1 MKTKLSI
8 LAAFLTV
15 AVTAS
20 TGFAGTLWGLGNHWG
35 LGSTSLVLNDAN
47 DRQSFRFT
55 AQSDITVDTAHLN
68 SNGGD
73 ANTIVELRADDGSGN
88 PGAVLATGSI
98 PTIGGGNFQ
107 APLSPSV
114 TLTQGSIYHYVI
126 AKDAG
131 GTIILPR
138 VGSPGL
144 SNHDSFTGIFDPD
157 MTLLSSTDG
166 GANYTDSGTTLSWRV
181 GLSNSSTGDAVGH
194 PYDTLA
200 NINQSDFGA
209 SQWAGQT
216 FVAPD
221 DWFVNSIVMKVLKHA
236 SSPADDV
243 RVHLVRTSDNTEIYT
258 DTFVAPGALAAVED
272 FTTVTNTPPAL
283 TVTVEGGET
292 YALMLESVG
301 SGVREW
307 QVLGSRATAAQTN
320 LQNANFQGDLGQQ
333 VFATSPTTTLPTSY
347 NSVDFSDLRHDAFFI
362 LDVSPSTVEVTAV
375 TVADTVGLEF
385 DSDDGIVYRL
395 QYNTNL
401 VSASW
406 TDAGYTI
413 TGDGGVRT
421 AFDPAGFDTNTSYR
435 LSFAP

>member
-1 MKTKLSI
+1 MRSAAAI
-8 LAAFLTV
+8 LATF
-15 AVTAS
+15 AVVFSVGLSSAS
-20 TGFAGTLWGLGNHWG
+20 GDIWGLGNHWG

-55 AQSDITVDTAHLN
+55 AQNSITVDTAHLH

-200 NINQSDFGA
+200 NINQSRVGLNT
-209 SQWAGQT
+209 WKGQ
-216 FVAPD
+216 
-221 DWFVNSIVMKVLKHA
+221 S
-236 SSPADDV
+236 
-243 RVHLVRTSDNTEIYT
+243 
-258 DTFVAPGALAAVED
+258 FVAPGNLQLTQINLAVFQQAAAPTDSLRVHLERVLD
-272 FTTVTNTPPAL
+272 GMDLFNGVLPTSAGQGVLDYVSIGVPNVPL
-283 TVTVEGGET
+283 TGGGT
-292 YALMLESVG
+292 YIVWVESVG
-301 SGVREW
+301 SAAITDW
-307 QVLGSRATAAQTN
+307 QLLGSRATASQGN
-320 LQNANFQGDLGQQ
+320 LQNANFQGDLGQL
-333 VFATSPTTTLPTSY
+333 VSGISATSALPASHG
-347 NSVDFSDLRHDAFFI
+347 SVDFSDLRHDAYFT
-362 LDVSPSTVEVTAV
+362 LDLIIPEPSVLPLLA
-375 TVADTVGLEF
+375 
-385 DSDDGIVYRL
+385 I
-395 QYNTNL
+395 
-401 VSASW
+401 
-406 TDAGYTI
+406 
-413 TGDGGVRT
+413 
-421 AFDPAGFDTNTSYR
+421 GFVVLR
-435 LSFAP
+435 GARKRFL